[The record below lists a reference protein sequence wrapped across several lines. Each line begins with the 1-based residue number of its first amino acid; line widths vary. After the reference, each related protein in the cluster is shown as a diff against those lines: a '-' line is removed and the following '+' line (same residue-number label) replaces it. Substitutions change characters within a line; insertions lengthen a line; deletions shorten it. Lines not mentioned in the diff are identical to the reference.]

1 MAQLELANLLAANGA
16 AAKPVTAGAGVGDSA
31 PASAPAVS
39 FGQWLQ
45 SDTLA
50 QPETAGLSGAVSG
63 DAARVAANPQTAQT
77 LSTAAPVVDP
87 GKIDAATLTVT
98 LTEGAALTV
107 GAEESG
113 EVEEP
118 SIEPDADEGSDAP
131 GDELAAEL
139 SWLGLPLVMDARAAL
154 RPEDAAGADSAPAAE
169 TASVATGDS
178 ERLRSMLWSNSAS
191 TRLAGSGRAVLQSS
205 GDLESD
211 ASIALVRSDA
221 AVALT
226 SEDAAGSASPSTG
239 LDASLRPLKNGADA
253 ALQPAG
259 AGELE
264 PPDLAAASG
273 LESPAPTVL
282 EPEAA
287 VTNPLEPESR
297 LRPPQASG
305 NPAPVAEGARGVLP
319 PPLGAPTLDRR
330 AEVAMAQANSQPAAA
345 ALSSVAADAALARAP
360 ATEPAPAA
368 VEKAFVPRLIER
380 SELQAATVATVA
392 VAATRTENKARIDDR
407 WPVARLLANQSLRWA
422 LERAGLTAPAE
433 AERAPATQTAPA
445 AAIQAPAS
453 ATVSA
458 ATPALATAASA
469 SSPLLLAEIG
479 ELVRAPSPETD
490 SGEDASPPEPVAVA
504 KGSTTVDRS
513 AASGHQTAAV
523 TASTV
528 FDKAL
533 PDRVDSRSSEPMPPV
548 AGGALP
554 QRPMTTPPGRPETS
568 STSFLPTAPEVVNL
582 HQKHWERTLGQQL
595 NWMVNNQ
602 LQEAEIKVNPPEL
615 GPLEV
620 RVSLQH
626 HQTNVTFFSHEA
638 AVREALETALPRLR
652 ELLDAQGITL
662 NQTQVADS
670 SLARQQAGAGEQSA
684 YGRRHDDRTP
694 TAAPG
699 AETAAETAEPRPRG
713 RGLNG
718 VVDDYA

>member
-16 AAKPVTAGAGVGDSA
+16 AAKPVAAGAGVGDGA

-63 DAARVAANPQTAQT
+63 DAARAAANPQTAQT

-113 EVEEP
+113 EVDEP
-118 SIEPDADEGSDAP
+118 SIEPDADEGSDAH
-131 GDELAAEL
+131 GDQLAAEL
-139 SWLGLPLVMDARAAL
+139 PWLGLPLVMDARAAL
-154 RPEDAAGADSAPAAE
+154 RPEDAAGDDSAPAAE

-191 TRLAGSGRAVLQSS
+191 TRLAGSGRAVLQPS

-221 AVALT
+221 VVALT

-273 LESPAPTVL
+273 LESPVPIVL
-282 EPEAA
+282 EPEEA
-287 VTNPLEPESR
+287 VMNPLGSESR

-305 NPAPVAEGARGVLP
+305 NPAPVAESARGVLQP
-319 PPLGAPTLDRR
+319 TLGAPTLDRR

-360 ATEPAPAA
+360 ANEPAPAT

-458 ATPALATAASA
+458 ATPALATAAST

-513 AASGHQTAAV
+513 AASGQQTAAV